1 MAIWILSIVLVILL
15 GLYYS
20 LYTKYKR
27 IYKAYLKELCQKT
40 EVEKQKIKVI
50 NSLHEASRV
59 LYCISLFL
67 YNIHKESPDN
77 EKVNDLLKEIRETE
91 EMIIRSTNYAL

>member
-1 MAIWILSIVLVILL
+1 MTILILSIAFVILL
-15 GLYYS
+15 GLFYY
-20 LYTKYKR
+20 LYVKYKR
-27 IYKAYLKELCQKT
+27 MYKAYLKVLYQKT

-59 LYCISLFL
+59 LYCTSLYL

-77 EKVNDLLKEIRETE
+77 EKVNDLIKEIRETE
-91 EMIIRSTNYAL
+91 EMIARSY